1 MNKDGSKS
9 QRPRSPRCAL
19 GSVVHSRYNDNDIT
33 TAIIDAREEQGA
45 LMFRKSDLDD
55 AVRNGLLTRA
65 LAADIVVLHRL
76 IY

>member
-19 GSVVHSRYNDNDIT
+19 GSGDNEIT
-33 TAIIDAREEQGA
+33 AAIIDAREEQGA